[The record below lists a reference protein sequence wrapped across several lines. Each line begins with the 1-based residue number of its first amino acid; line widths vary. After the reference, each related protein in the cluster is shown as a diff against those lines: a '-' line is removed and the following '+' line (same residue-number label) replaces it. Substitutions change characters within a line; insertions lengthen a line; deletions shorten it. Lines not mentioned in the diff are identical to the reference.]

1 MLILSRNI
9 GEVLHIGDDI
19 RVTVTAVHGHQVRFG
34 IDAPREVVVDRSEI
48 ASRKQHERAPSLNA
62 ENPAITTA
70 LEVTARSARSNIR
83 VTKRRISPER
93 ALESADPSTCPPKPG
108 RRKQPTLHIGPSKS
122 KITSL

>member
-9 GEVLHIGDDI
+9 GEALHIGDD
-19 RVTVTAVHGHQVRFG
+19 TVTAVHGHQVRFG

-62 ENPAITTA
+62 ENPTITTA
-70 LEVTARSARSNIR
+70 LAARSAWPNIR
-83 VTKRRISPER
+83 VTKRRISRER
-93 ALESADPSTCPPKPG
+93 VLESADPSTWAPAPG